1 MAIGYR
7 HTKTYIAASFD
18 HDRDAVE
25 KLYEWNK
32 DNKLSFHFVDVHSL
46 TQSYDTSRYCS
57 IKKSLSE
64 RMSVSKTFILIVG
77 QHTNEVTK
85 GASIIMVVVV
95 MYDYSCRIHIVN
107 MATRLT
113 IKVIFNMN
121 ANWLSVK
128 MPRLLFY
135 TIQLT
140 WIEIVALKLLDTKE
154 PILQ

>member
-85 GASIIMVVVV
+85 GACYNNGCGGYV
-95 MYDYSCRIHIVN
+95 
-107 MATRLT
+107 
-113 IKVIFNMN
+113 
-121 ANWLSVK
+121 
-128 MPRLLFY
+128 RLLLSNPY
-135 TIQLT
+135 C
-140 WIEIVALKLLDTKE
+140 KYG
-154 PILQ
+154 

>member
-32 DNKLSFHFVDVHSL
+32 DNELSFHFVDVHSL

-85 GASIIMVVVV
+85 GACYNNGCGGYVRLLLSNPYCKYGYSINNKS
-95 MYDYSCRIHIVN
+95 Y
-107 MATRLT
+107 
-113 IKVIFNMN
+113 N